1 MPSCS
6 CGALPSLTVDEPTV
20 RTELRRLRDAR
31 AELVQQITAIDEER
45 SAVVLA
51 GFEAGLSASAMTDDA
66 GLSQQRLS
74 QIKRGGRT

>member
-1 MPSCS
+1 M
-6 CGALPSLTVDEPTV
+6 DEPTV